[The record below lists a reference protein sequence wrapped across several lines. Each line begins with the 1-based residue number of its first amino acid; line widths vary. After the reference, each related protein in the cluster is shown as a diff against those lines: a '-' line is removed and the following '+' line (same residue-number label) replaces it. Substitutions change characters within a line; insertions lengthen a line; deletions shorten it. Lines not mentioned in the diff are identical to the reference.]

1 MDDLRPLELLRLFT
15 EAGVEFIVVG
25 GVAGVLL
32 GSPLN
37 TDDLDLV
44 YAKNEENYER
54 ILPILEDLDAI
65 FRGTLDKVFRPTRRD
80 LELNRVNLF
89 KTRLGKLDL
98 LPTIGDG
105 WTYSD
110 LLPRSKLIEID
121 DFSVRILRVDA
132 LIEAKAIADRPQDRA
147 AIVFLRELMDRSDSR
162 ASDADGSP
170 QTRAADHSHD

>member
-1 MDDLRPLELLRLFT
+1 MDGLQTLALLRRFN
-15 EAGVEFIVVG
+15 EADVDFIVVG

-32 GSPLN
+32 GSPLP
-37 TDDLDLV
+37 TDDVDLV
-44 YAKNEENYER
+44 YAKTDQNYER

-110 LLPRSKLIEID
+110 LLPRSKSVEVD
-121 DFSVRILRVDA
+121 DFTIRVLSLEA
-132 LIEAKAIADRPQDRA
+132 LIEAKTIADRPQDRA
-147 AIVFLRELMDRSDSR
+147 AIVFLRELMDRPDNSR
-162 ASDADGSP
+162 SE
-170 QTRAADHSHD
+170 

>member
-1 MDDLRPLELLRLFT
+1 MDGLQTLALLRRFS
-15 EAGVEFIVVG
+15 EADVDFIVVG
-25 GVAGVLL
+25 GIAGVLL
-32 GSPLN
+32 GSPLP
-37 TDDLDLV
+37 TDDVYLV
-44 YAKNEENYER
+44 YAKTEENYER
-54 ILPILEDLDAI
+54 ILPVLEGLDAI
-65 FRGTLDKVFRPTRRD
+65 FRGTLDEVIRPTRRD

-110 LLPRSKLIEID
+110 LLPRSKSVEIE

-147 AIVFLRELMDRSDSR
+147 AIVFLRELMGRPDDS
-162 ASDADGSP
+162 SSE
-170 QTRAADHSHD
+170 

>member
-1 MDDLRPLELLRLFT
+1 MDDLQPLELLRLFA
-15 EAGVEFIVVG
+15 EADVEFIVVG

-44 YAKNEENYER
+44 YAKTEENYER
-54 ILPILEDLDAI
+54 ILPILEDLEAI

-98 LPTIGDG
+98 LPTIGEG

-110 LLPRSKLIEID
+110 LLPRSKSVEIE

-147 AIVFLRELMDRSDSR
+147 AIVFLRELADRADISKSDASDSSQNR
-162 ASDADGSP
+162 G
-170 QTRAADHSHD
+170 R